1 MLGKREPMSGGLG
14 EAGYGLVPETR
25 GLVAAAR
32 RALGDRP
39 RVRAQLDECARRLD
53 EPLRVALAGQLKAG
67 KSTLLNALVGQDIA
81 PTDATECTRLVTWYR
96 DGASP
101 RVTACSADGARADV
115 VVRRGRTAEAPAA
128 GLTFDL
134 SALRWNA
141 AAPRAVDHLEVEW
154 PSAELARTTIIDTPG
169 ISSLSRDVSART
181 SQLLTPGES
190 DAPLPNADAV
200 IYLLRRL
207 DAADIDFLERIN
219 VGGGGSTAEPGNFAA
234 GGARHSP
241 QADPERHIAGGG
253 QRLPRPGTSGPA
265 ARNEPSGSGSDA
277 GGVGPRGRGGA
288 LGGGGIGGSAA
299 SRFGGPGGTLGG
311 AGTAGEVSGFGGP
324 VGSPGGAG
332 TGGGVSGFGG
342 PLGVIGVV
350 SRADEIGAGRIDAL
364 HSAREVAA
372 RFAGEL
378 ERTGLC
384 QSVIPVAGL
393 LAFAAATLRQREFAA
408 FEALATVPAEELGV
422 ALLSADRFGR
432 AELPLPV
439 PGELRAQLAER
450 FGMFGIRLAVTLIRL
465 GVRDS
470 ASLAAEL
477 GQRSGLDELRTVLD
491 VQFAQRA
498 EELKAHSALTAL
510 ARILL
515 ANPGTAA
522 DALLPRVRTLL
533 ADVHGFA
540 ELRLLGHLR
549 AEELPLPAADLAEL
563 HRLVGGSGVASHL
576 RLGLSAHT
584 DLATQREEALA
595 AVNKWRARARH
606 PLADQFTANA
616 CLTAARSAEGLLDVL
631 HEPPTT
637 PFVKVRRG

>member
-207 DAADIDFLERIN
+207 DAADIDFLEHIN
-219 VGGGGSTAEPGNFAA
+219 VGG
-234 GGARHSP
+234 
-241 QADPERHIAGGG
+241 
-253 QRLPRPGTSGPA
+253 SG
-265 ARNEPSGSGSDA
+265 
-277 GGVGPRGRGGA
+277 
-288 LGGGGIGGSAA
+288 
-299 SRFGGPGGTLGG
+299 
-311 AGTAGEVSGFGGP
+311 VSGFGGP
-324 VGSPGGAG
+324 GGPAGGAG

-439 PGELRAQLAER
+439 PGELRVQLAER

-477 GQRSGLDELRTVLD
+477 VQRSGLDELRTVLD

-637 PFVKVRRG
+637 PFVRVRRG

>member
-1 MLGKREPMSGGLG
+1 MSGDAG
-14 EAGYGLVPETR
+14 AGYGLVPETR

-32 RALGDRP
+32 RSLGDRP

-101 RVTACSADGARADV
+101 RVTAFSADGARADV
-115 VVRRGRTAEAPAA
+115 VVRRGRGTEGTGAVH

-141 AAPRAVDHLEVEW
+141 AAPREVDHLEVEW
-154 PSAELARTTIIDTPG
+154 PSAELTRTTIIDTPG
-169 ISSLSRDVSART
+169 ISSLSRDVSVRT
-181 SQLLTPGES
+181 SRLLAPGEAS
-190 DAPLPNADAV
+190 ALPSADAV

-207 DAADIDFLERIN
+207 DAEDVDFLERIT
-219 VGGGGSTAEPGNFAA
+219 VGGG
-234 GGARHSP
+234 
-241 QADPERHIAGGG
+241 Q
-253 QRLPRPGTSGPA
+253 
-265 ARNEPSGSGSDA
+265 DA
-277 GGVGPRGRGGA
+277 
-288 LGGGGIGGSAA
+288 
-299 SRFGGPGGTLGG
+299 
-311 AGTAGEVSGFGGP
+311 
-324 VGSPGGAG
+324 
-332 TGGGVSGFGG
+332 

-364 HSAREVAA
+364 HSAREVAS

-393 LAFAAATLRQREFAA
+393 LAFAAATLRQREFGA
-408 FEALATVPAEELGV
+408 FEALATVPAEELAV
-422 ALLSADRFGR
+422 ALLSADRFAR
-432 AELPLPV
+432 ADLPLPV
-439 PGELRAQLAER
+439 PVELRTQLAER
-450 FGMFGIRLAVTLIRL
+450 FGMFGIRLAITLIRL

-470 ASLAAEL
+470 AALAAEL
-477 GQRSGLDELRTVLD
+477 GQRSGLTELRTVLD

-515 ANPGTAA
+515 ANPGTPA
-522 DALLPRVRTLL
+522 DAMLPRVKTLL

-549 AEELPLPAADLAEL
+549 AEELPLPATDLAEL
-563 HRLVGGSGVASHL
+563 HRLIGGSGVAPHL

-606 PLADQFTANA
+606 PLADQFTVNA
-616 CLTAARSAEGLLDVL
+616 CLTAARSAEGLLEVL

-637 PFVKVRRG
+637 PFTRVSRT